1 MSDALPRTAPGRSQ
15 IPMTK
20 LSRIGDAASFFLG
33 LLPALLPAL
42 LCLRAVELAAGMQ
55 TGAEFSAIAGIAAA
69 ALGQDLAALARY
81 LPALFLFSLPFLLI
95 RARPARFWGLGLAW
109 SLLLLAQTSLVQYF
123 LTARVPLGADL
134 FAYSLRDIH
143 KTVQGGTGTNPALIA
158 GLLLALAV
166 LGTLLVFLGR
176 RPRPALSQR
185 AASAVLG
192 VSLLLMFFAP
202 GRPGFAGSGTEY
214 AYDLSLN
221 KAAFFL
227 DDSLA
232 YLAPARLR
240 GGPAPALKA
249 VTVYDDNFHY
259 LNPEYPFLRSEQTP
273 DALGPYF
280 KIGPGRPPNLVFII
294 VEGLGRSFSGP
305 GASLGSFTPQ
315 LDRLAEKSL
324 YWENFLAVQ
333 GRTFGVLPSI
343 FGSLPFGAKGF
354 ADLGER
360 MPAHLSLLS
369 VLKGHGYRLKFYC
382 GFDLDFENI
391 RVFLRRQGMDLAVGE
406 AEFGAGYPRSN
417 SWGYADGELVSRALA
432 GDAADPKQPYVS
444 VVKTT
449 TMHTPYTFLGQ
460 PAFGA
465 RLESR
470 LDELG
475 VAAGR
480 RENYRAF
487 SKMYTSILYADE
499 ALGRFMEESK
509 KNPAYQNTIFVITG
523 DHRLPEIPMGT
534 RIDRYHVPLLIY
546 SPLLK
551 APARIKAVSSHFD
564 LAPSLA
570 AFYSLN
576 YGLKGPLAVTWL
588 GSGLDMESSFRNLHD
603 IPIKQTKTNL
613 VDFVSGTWYLNQDT
627 LYKLKDGMGAEPVR
641 DEAAL
646 ASVRARFD
654 AFRAAN
660 DKFAGSL
667 ALLPEWVPGQ
677 ETVKAAARPPVPAAA
692 PAVFS
697 VDEVRA
703 PKDAQA
709 GKLTIEAVFSNTGK
723 AGSGAFVP
731 LVVLLAADGR
741 QLSESYG
748 PLQLLDPGR
757 KVSLKLQVKSQG
769 VSPGKYF
776 LAVVPS
782 HPRTG
787 KRVGS
792 GKFRIPVVFHAR

>member
-1 MSDALPRTAPGRSQ
+1 MK
-15 IPMTK
+15 K
-20 LSRIGDAASFFLG
+20 LSRLAEAASLFLG
-33 LLPALLPAL
+33 LLPALLAGL
-42 LCLRAVELAAGMQ
+42 LCLRTVELAAGMQ
-55 TGAEFSAIAGIAAA
+55 TGAELSVIAGIAAA

-81 LPALFLFSLPFLLI
+81 LPVLFLCSLPFLLL
-95 RARPARFWGLGLAW
+95 RSRQARLWGLGLTW
-109 SLLLLAQTSLVQYF
+109 SLLLLAQTSLAQYF

-134 FAYSLRDIH
+134 FAYSLSDIH
-143 KTVQGGTGTNPALIA
+143 KTVQGGSGTNPALIA

-166 LGTLLVFLGR
+166 LGALLVFLDR
-176 RPRPALSQR
+176 RSRPAVPPR

-192 VSLLLMFFAP
+192 VSLLILFFAP
-202 GRPGFAGSGTEY
+202 GRAGFAGAGSEY

-232 YLAPARLR
+232 YLVPARPR
-240 GGPAPALKA
+240 AAAGPAAEAVGGP
-249 VTVYDDNFHY
+249 DSGFHY

-273 DALGPYF
+273 DALGPFF
-280 KIGPGRPPNLVFII
+280 KIKPGSPPNLVFVI

-305 GASLGSFTPQ
+305 GAALGSFTPR
-315 LDRLAEKSL
+315 LDELAEKSL

-360 MPAHLSLLS
+360 MPAHASLLT

-391 RVFLRRQGMDLAVGE
+391 RAFLRRQGVDAAVGE
-406 AEFGAGYPRSN
+406 AEFGAGYQRSN

-432 GDAADPKQPYVS
+432 GDASDPKLPYVS
-444 VVKTT
+444 VLKTT

-475 VAAGR
+475 VAEKKRDA
-480 RENYRAF
+480 YRAF

-499 ALGRFMEESK
+499 AVGRFLEESK

-564 LAPSLA
+564 LAPSLL
-570 AFYSLN
+570 AFFSRN

-588 GSGLDMESSFRNLHD
+588 GSGLDMDASFRNLHD

-613 VDFVSGTWYLNQDT
+613 VDFVSGTRYLNQDT
-627 LYKLKDGMGAEPVR
+627 LYELKDGMGAEPVR

-677 ETVKAAARPPVPAAA
+677 ETAKAAAKPPPAAA
-692 PAVFS
+692 VPAVFS
-697 VDEVRA
+697 VDEVSA

-731 LVVLLAADGR
+731 LVVLLSADGR

-748 PLQLLDPGR
+748 PLQLLDPGG
-757 KVSLKLQVKSQG
+757 KVSLKLQVKSLG
-769 VSPGKYF
+769 VPPGKYF
-776 LAVVPS
+776 LAVLPS

-787 KRVGS
+787 KRLGK
-792 GKFRIPVVFHAR
+792 GKFRIPVVLADR

>member
-1 MSDALPRTAPGRSQ
+1 
-15 IPMTK
+15 MTEPTR
-20 LSRIGDAASFFLG
+20 LRGYFSRLGEAASLFLK
-33 LLPALLPAL
+33 LLPSLLLAL

-55 TGAEFSAIAGIAAA
+55 TGADFTVIAGIAAT
-69 ALGQDLAALARY
+69 ALGQDLATLARY
-81 LPALFLFSLPFLLI
+81 LPVLFLCSFPFLLF
-95 RARPARFWGLGLAW
+95 RSPQARLWGLGLAW
-109 SLLLLAQTSLVQYF
+109 SLALLVQTSLVQYF

-134 FAYSLRDIH
+134 FAYSLSDIH
-143 KTVQGGTGTNPALIA
+143 KTVQGGSGTNPALIA
-158 GLLLALAV
+158 GLLLALSM

-176 RPRPALSQR
+176 RPRPAAPPR
-185 AASAVLG
+185 AASVVLG
-192 VSLLLMFFAP
+192 FSLLVMFFMP
-202 GRPGFAGSGTEY
+202 GRPGFSGAGEEY

-221 KAAFFL
+221 KAAFFF
-227 DDSLA
+227 DDSLS
-232 YLAPARLR
+232 YLLPARPR
-240 GGPAPALKA
+240 AAPGAA
-249 VTVYDDNFHY
+249 AGATADNGFHY

-280 KIGPGRPPNLVFII
+280 KIKPGSPPNLVFVI

-305 GASLGSFTPQ
+305 GAALGSFTPR
-315 LDRLAEKSL
+315 LDELADKSL

-360 MPAHLSLLS
+360 MPAHTSLLT

-391 RVFLRRQGMDLAVGE
+391 RAFLSRQGVDAAVGE
-406 AEFGAGYPRSN
+406 AEFGAGYQRSN

-432 GDAADPKQPYVS
+432 GDASDPKQPYVS
-444 VVKTT
+444 VLKTT

-475 VAAGR
+475 VAEKR
-480 RENYRAF
+480 RGAYRAF

-499 ALGRFMEESK
+499 AVGRFLEESK

-534 RIDRYHVPLLIY
+534 RIDRYHVPLLIC

-564 LAPSLA
+564 LAPSLL
-570 AFYSLN
+570 AFFSRN
-576 YGLKGPLAVTWL
+576 YGLKRPLAVTWL
-588 GSGLDMESSFRNLHD
+588 GSGLDMDASFRNLHD

-667 ALLPEWVPGQ
+667 ALIPKWVPGQ
-677 ETVKAAARPPVPAAA
+677 EAVKAAARPPVPAAA

-703 PKDAQA
+703 PGEAQA

-731 LVVLLAADGR
+731 LVVLLSPDGR

-748 PLQLLDPGR
+748 PLQLLDPGG

-769 VSPGKYF
+769 VPPGKYF

-792 GKFRIPVVFHAR
+792 GKFHIPVVLSDR

>member
-1 MSDALPRTAPGRSQ
+1 MSRGYF
-15 IPMTK
+15 
-20 LSRIGDAASFFLG
+20 SRLGEAASLFFS
-33 LLPALLPAL
+33 LLPSLLLAL
-42 LCLRAVELAAGMQ
+42 LCLRAVELAAGSQ
-55 TGAEFSAIAGIAAA
+55 AGAELASVAGVSAD
-69 ALGQDLAALARY
+69 ALGQDMAALARY
-81 LPALFLFSLPFLLI
+81 LPVLFLCSLPFLLL
-95 RARPARFWGLGLAW
+95 RSRQARLWGLGLAW

-134 FAYSLRDIH
+134 FAYSLSDIH
-143 KTVQGGTGTNPALIA
+143 KTVQGGSGTNPALIA

-176 RPRPALSQR
+176 GTRRALPPRTAAAAL
-185 AASAVLG
+185 G
-192 VSLLLMFFAP
+192 ISLLVMLFAP
-202 GRPGFAGSGTEY
+202 GRPGFAGAGSEY

-232 YLAPARLR
+232 YLAPARPPAAA
-240 GGPAPALKA
+240 PAPGA
-249 VTVYDDNFHY
+249 VASPDSGFHY
-259 LNPEYPFLRSEQTP
+259 LNPEYPFLRSEQTQ

-280 KIGPGRPPNLVFII
+280 KIRPGSPPNLVFVI

-305 GASLGSFTPQ
+305 GAVLGSFTPR
-315 LDRLAEKSL
+315 LDELSEKSL

-360 MPAHLSLLS
+360 MPAHTSLLT

-391 RVFLRRQGMDLAVGE
+391 RAFLRRQGVDSAVGE
-406 AEFGAGYPRSN
+406 AEFGAGYQRSN

-432 GDAADPKQPYVS
+432 GDASDTKQPYVS

-460 PAFGA
+460 AAFGA
-465 RLESR
+465 RLERR

-475 VAAGR
+475 VPEKR
-480 RENYRAF
+480 RDAYRAF
-487 SKMYTSILYADE
+487 SNMYTSILYADE
-499 ALGRFMEESK
+499 AVSRFVEESK
-509 KNPAYQNTIFVITG
+509 KNPAYQNTVFVITG
-523 DHRLPEIPMGT
+523 DHRLPEIPMGA

-564 LAPSLA
+564 LAPSLL
-570 AFYSLN
+570 AFFSRN

-588 GSGLDMESSFRNLHD
+588 GSGLDMDASFRNLHE

-660 DKFAGSL
+660 DRFAASL
-667 ALLPEWVPGQ
+667 ALIPKWVPGQ
-677 ETVKAAARPPVPAAA
+677 ETVKAALKAPPAAAA

-703 PKDAQA
+703 PGSAQA
-709 GKLTIEAVFSNTGK
+709 GNLTIEAVFSNTGK
-723 AGSGAFVP
+723 EGSGAFVP
-731 LVVLLAADGR
+731 LVVLLSPDGR

-748 PLQLLDPGR
+748 PLQLLDRGG
-757 KVSLKLQVKSQG
+757 KVSVKLRVKSQG

-787 KRVGS
+787 KRLGR
-792 GKFRIPVVFHAR
+792 GKFHIPVVLSADEK

>member
-1 MSDALPRTAPGRSQ
+1 
-15 IPMTK
+15 MTK
-20 LSRIGDAASFFLG
+20 LSRLGEAVSFFLG
-33 LLPALLPAL
+33 LLPALLTGL
-42 LCLRAVELAAGMQ
+42 FCLRAVELAAGIQ
-55 TGAEFSAIAGIAAA
+55 AGAEFSAIAAIAAA

-95 RARPARFWGLGLAW
+95 PSRQARLWGLGLAW

-176 RPRPALSQR
+176 RPRPALPPL

-192 VSLLLMFFAP
+192 VSLLVMIFAP
-202 GRPGFAGSGTEY
+202 GRPGFAGAGSEY

-221 KAAFFL
+221 KAVFFL

-232 YLAPARLR
+232 YLAPSRQRA
-240 GGPAPALKA
+240 GPGPSLKA
-249 VTVYDDNFHY
+249 AAVHDESFHY

-280 KIGPGRPPNLVFII
+280 KIKPGSPPNLVFVII
-294 VEGLGRSFSGP
+294 EGLGRSFSGP

-315 LDRLAEKSL
+315 LDLLAEKSL

-360 MPAHLSLLS
+360 MPAHISLLS
-369 VLKGHGYRLKFYC
+369 LLKGHGYRLKFYC

-391 RVFLRRQGMDLAVGE
+391 RAFLSRQGMDLAVGE

-432 GDAADPKQPYVS
+432 GEAADSKQPYVS
-444 VVKTT
+444 VLKTT

-475 VAAGR
+475 VAAGS
-480 RENYRAF
+480 REPYRAF
-487 SKMYTSILYADE
+487 SNMYTSILYTDE
-499 ALGRFMEESK
+499 AVGRFMEESR

-523 DHRLPEIPMGT
+523 DHRLPEIPMGA

-570 AFYSLN
+570 AFFSRN

-588 GSGLDMESSFRNLHD
+588 GSGLDMEASFRNLHD

-627 LYKLKDGMGAEPVR
+627 LYKLKDGMRAEPVR

-646 ASVRARFD
+646 AAVRAQFGS
-654 AFRAAN
+654 FRSSN
-660 DKFAGSL
+660 DKFAASL
-667 ALLPEWVPGQ
+667 SLLPKWVPGQ
-677 ETVKAAARPPVPAAA
+677 ETVKTAAKPPAAA
-692 PAVFS
+692 ATPAVFS
-697 VDEVRA
+697 VEEVRA
-703 PKDAQA
+703 PGEARA
-709 GKLTIEAVFSNTGK
+709 GKLEIEAVFANTGK
-723 AGSGAFVP
+723 AGSGAFIP
-731 LVVLLAADGR
+731 LVVLLSADGR
-741 QLSESYG
+741 EVSESYG
-748 PLQLLDPGR
+748 PLQLLDSGG
-757 KVSLKLQVKSQG
+757 KVSLKLRVKSQG

-792 GKFRIPVVFHAR
+792 GKFRIPVVLHPDEK